1 MKKNKFKQI
10 TIGLVAGVTLLTA
23 VSPVSVAFADVSN
36 QTSTAQNVSDNEPL
50 SENFISKYDSAIKLE
65 NNKFVLNQNLLPQ
78 GTSQDDIAKLNEVI
92 KASNLSLEQQFKDV
106 PKENISKT
114 NNSVV
119 FAENATVAQQEASG
133 IRLQARI
140 AFKEGSNYSHTYWWG
155 KRVGVSRSKVRQV
168 SGVINSSAGVIAGVL
183 YFIPHPYAKAAA
195 GAIGAAAGVLGYP
208 MAKFP
213 GGIVF
218 NTTPNYLGS
227 QIWSVAFQ

>member
-1 MKKNKFKQI
+1 MLPLLNKKPVVFNFKQ
-10 TIGLVAGVTLLTA
+10 
-23 VSPVSVAFADVSN
+23 
-36 QTSTAQNVSDNEPL
+36 E
-50 SENFISKYDSAIKLE
+50 
-65 NNKFVLNQNLLPQ
+65 
-78 GTSQDDIAKLNEVI
+78 
-92 KASNLSLEQQFKDV
+92 SL
-106 PKENISKT
+106 
-114 NNSVV
+114 
-119 FAENATVAQQEASG
+119 
-133 IRLQARI
+133 
-140 AFKEGSNYSHTYWWG
+140 FKEGSNYSHTYWWG

-208 MAKFP
+208 MSKFP

>member
-36 QTSTAQNVSDNEPL
+36 QTSTAQKVSDNEPL
-50 SENFISKYDSAIKLE
+50 SESFISKYDSAIKLE
-65 NNKFVLNQNLLPQ
+65 NNKFVLDKNLLPQ

-106 PKENISKT
+106 PKENIRKT

-133 IRLQARI
+133 VQL
-140 AFKEGSNYSHTYWWG
+140 
-155 KRVGVSRSKVRQV
+155 
-168 SGVINSSAGVIAGVL
+168 
-183 YFIPHPYAKAAA
+183 
-195 GAIGAAAGVLGYP
+195 
-208 MAKFP
+208 
-213 GGIVF
+213 
-218 NTTPNYLGS
+218 
-227 QIWSVAFQ
+227 